1 MTWRSCQFVALV
13 VGALL
18 TASGCVSTTGEART
32 EYPEPLV
39 FSETP
44 SGFSDVPGQAVQP
57 ILKLLSKETGRPVR
71 LQVGDSYDAVI
82 QGMSDGTVDIAALSP
97 FSYVRAK
104 RQNPAII
111 AVAAQTKERQD
122 KPAYQAYGITRA
134 DSPIT
139 SLADFRGR
147 TVCYV
152 DDDSTSGYIYPSAA
166 LFALGIRPLEDTVPV
181 FKVDHEAVVTS
192 VADKQCD
199 AGFAYD
205 TMVDRQMIENGRIQ
219 PGEIK
224 TVWKSELIPGS
235 PLVIS
240 GDVPVELR
248 QKLIT
253 IIRQKAN
260 SDYLR
265 ANGFCQGECPL
276 GDANASA
283 YDQVV
288 DDTWYDSVRAV
299 CQRLRHPSC

>member
-1 MTWRSCQFVALV
+1 
-13 VGALL
+13 
-18 TASGCVSTTGEART
+18 
-32 EYPEPLV
+32 
-39 FSETP
+39 
-44 SGFSDVPGQAVQP
+44 
-57 ILKLLSKETGRPVR
+57 
-71 LQVGDSYDAVI
+71 
-82 QGMSDGTVDIAALSP
+82 MSDGTVDIAALSP

-104 RQNPAII
+104 RQNPSII
-111 AVAAQTKERQD
+111 PVSAQTKERDD

-166 LFALGIRPLEDTVPV
+166 LLAIGIRPMEDTVPV

-205 TMVDRQMIENGRIQ
+205 TMVDRQLIESGRIK
-219 PGEIK
+219 PGDIK
-224 TVWKSELIPGS
+224 PVWKSEFIPGA

-240 GDVPVELR
+240 GALPAELR
-248 QKLIT
+248 QQLIT
-253 IIRQKAN
+253 IIHQKAN

-276 GDANASA
+276 GDANASG
-283 YDQVV
+283 YSPV
-288 DDTWYDSVRAV
+288 DDTWYDSVRTV
-299 CQRLRHPSC
+299 CQRLRNPSC